1 MLLWILIVCFVALT
15 VGVGLWGMRRTST
28 LNDFFLGGRTLNP
41 WVAAFSYGTSY
52 FSAVMFIG
60 FAGKLGWGFGLNVLW
75 ISLGNTIFGC
85 LLAWFV
91 LGYRTRRMT
100 QNLNVM
106 TMPEFFGVRYEA
118 PNMKILSAIVIFLFL
133 LPYSASVF
141 QGLGYLFQITLGID
155 YVTALIFMCVLT
167 AFYLIMGGFLAMT
180 FNDFLLGNIML
191 IGSAML
197 FFILTGKVGGVME
210 SVHVMQ
216 ANYAQHI
223 PQAPPWYTVW
233 GVVFMT
239 SFGVWGLPQMVQKY
253 YAIKDEKQIMRGALV
268 STVFSFVVVFA
279 AYFMG
284 GMTHVF
290 YTNPL
295 TEEQAAAVASADQAT
310 QEIGAKDAEGHIQP
324 VPAPAVEINGHLKLN
339 KAGNPVIDYD
349 RLIPDLMKTQLPE
362 ILMAVLVLLV
372 LSASMTTLSSLIL
385 VSSSAIAI
393 DLYKEQAHLD
403 DSSKKP
409 LVLIRFLSG
418 LFILISFLIAVL
430 KFQVIVT
437 LMSISWGAVAGAF
450 MAPYIYGLYW
460 KRTTKCGAYAG
471 MITGLAVS
479 LGLLYAWGPEHSP
492 LAASIAMIAPFFVV
506 PVVSLFSAP
515 PSPELLDKAFAPKV
529 EATAEKAAAMEN

>member
-1 MLLWILIVCFVALT
+1 MVLWILIACFVMLT
-15 VGVGLWGMRRTST
+15 VGVGIWGMRKTST

-106 TMPEFFGVRYEA
+106 TMPEFFGCRYEA
-118 PNMKILSAIVIFLFL
+118 PGLKILSAIVIFLFL

-141 QGLGYLFQITLGID
+141 QGLGYLFQITLNIH
-155 YVTALIFMCVLT
+155 YETALVFMCVLT
-167 AFYLIMGGFLAMT
+167 AVYLIMGGFHAMT

-191 IGSAML
+191 VGSILM
-197 FFILTGKVGGVME
+197 FVILTGKVGGVME
-210 SVHVMQ
+210 AVRTIQ
-216 ANYAQHI
+216 ANYIPHI
-223 PQAPPWYTVW
+223 KTAPPWYTVA

-253 YAIKDEKQIMRGALV
+253 YAIKDEKQILRGAIV
-268 STVFSFVVVFA
+268 STLFSFIVVFA

-284 GMTHVF
+284 GMTHIF
-290 YTNPL
+290 YEPPVKVDSIMDAQEADSTML
-295 TEEQAAAVASADQAT
+295 AHLGEVQA
-310 QEIGAKDAEGHIQP
+310 GKIQS
-324 VPAPAVEINGHLKLN
+324 VPAPAVEINGHQKLN

-349 RLIPDLMKTQLPE
+349 RLIPDLMKTQLPNV
-362 ILMAVLVLLV
+362 LMSVLVLLV

-393 DLYKEQAHLD
+393 DLYKEQAQLD
-403 DSSKKP
+403 DSSSKP
-409 LVLIRFLSG
+409 LILIRFLSG

-430 KFQVIVT
+430 KFDVIVT

-450 MAPYIYGLYW
+450 MAPYMYGLYW
-460 KRTTKCGAYAG
+460 KRTSKAGAWAG
-471 MITGLAVS
+471 MVTGLVVS
-479 LGLLYAWGPEHSP
+479 VGLLFAWGPEHAP
-492 LAASIAMIAPFFVV
+492 LAASLAMVVPFAVV
-506 PVVSLFSAP
+506 PVVSLCTSAP
-515 PSPELLDKAFAPKV
+515 SAETIEQAFKPKELD
-529 EATAEKAAAMEN
+529 